1 LLNCWSQLPWF
12 VEFGDGVGVHDVLED
27 DDAVV
32 DHVVVDH
39 VVVDEGV
46 EDEDVDEDGGDG
58 DEQAMEQKCLDS
70 EAKDYDELMPRMA
83 LNLELGS
90 AAT

>member
-1 LLNCWSQLPWF
+1 M
-12 VEFGDGVGVHDVLED
+12 LE

-39 VVVDEGV
+39 VVVVVDGV
-46 EDEDVDEDGGDG
+46 EDEDGGDD

>member
-1 LLNCWSQLPWF
+1 MNCWSQLPWF
-12 VEFGDGVGVHDVLED
+12 VEFGDGVGIHDVFE

-39 VVVDEGV
+39 VVVVVDGV
-46 EDEDVDEDGGDG
+46 EDEDEDGGDD

>member
-1 LLNCWSQLPWF
+1 MNCWSQLPWF
-12 VEFGDGVGVHDVLED
+12 VEFGDGVGIHDVLE

-39 VVVDEGV
+39 VVVVVDGV
-46 EDEDVDEDGGDG
+46 EDEDGGDD

-83 LNLELGS
+83 LNLELDS

>member
-1 LLNCWSQLPWF
+1 MNCWSQLPWF
-12 VEFGDGVGVHDVLED
+12 VEFGDGVGIHDVLE

-39 VVVDEGV
+39 VVVVDGV
-46 EDEDVDEDGGDG
+46 EDEDGGDD

-70 EAKDYDELMPRMA
+70 EAKDYDELMLKMA

>member
-1 LLNCWSQLPWF
+1 MNCWSQLPWF
-12 VEFGDGVGVHDVLED
+12 VEFGDVGVGVHDVLE

-39 VVVDEGV
+39 VVVVVVDGV
-46 EDEDVDEDGGDG
+46 EDEDGGDD

>member
-1 LLNCWSQLPWF
+1 LLNCWSQSPWF
-12 VEFGDGVGVHDVLED
+12 VEFGDEVGVHDVLE

-39 VVVDEGV
+39 VVVDGV
-46 EDEDVDEDGGDG
+46 EDEDDGD

-70 EAKDYDELMPRMA
+70 EAKDYDELMLKMA

>member
-1 LLNCWSQLPWF
+1 MLNCWSQLPWF
-12 VEFGDGVGVHDVLED
+12 VEFGDGVGIHDVLE

-39 VVVDEGV
+39 VVVVADGV
-46 EDEDVDEDGGDG
+46 EDVGDD

>member
-1 LLNCWSQLPWF
+1 MNCWSQLPWF
-12 VEFGDGVGVHDVLED
+12 VEFGDGVGIHDVLE

-39 VVVDEGV
+39 VVVVVVDGV
-46 EDEDVDEDGGDG
+46 EDEDGGDD

-83 LNLELGS
+83 LNLELDS

>member
-1 LLNCWSQLPWF
+1 MNCWSQLPWF

-27 DDAVV
+27 DAVV

-39 VVVDEGV
+39 VVVVVDGV
-46 EDEDVDEDGGDG
+46 EDEDEDGGDD

-70 EAKDYDELMPRMA
+70 EAKDYDELMPKMA

>member
-1 LLNCWSQLPWF
+1 MLNCWSQLPWF
-12 VEFGDGVGVHDVLED
+12 VEFGDGVGIHDVLE

-39 VVVDEGV
+39 VVVVDGV
-46 EDEDVDEDGGDG
+46 EDEDGGDD

-83 LNLELGS
+83 LNLELDS

>member
-1 LLNCWSQLPWF
+1 LPWF
-12 VEFGDGVGVHDVLED
+12 VEFGDGVGIHDVLE

-39 VVVDEGV
+39 VVVVDGV
-46 EDEDVDEDGGDG
+46 EDEDGGDD

-83 LNLELGS
+83 LNLELDS

>member
-1 LLNCWSQLPWF
+1 MNCWSQLPWF
-12 VEFGDGVGVHDVLED
+12 VEFGDGVGIHDVLE

-39 VVVDEGV
+39 VVVVDGV
-46 EDEDVDEDGGDG
+46 EDEDGGDD

-83 LNLELGS
+83 LNLELDS

>member
-1 LLNCWSQLPWF
+1 MPWF
-12 VEFGDGVGVHDVLED
+12 VEFGDVGVGVHDVLE

-39 VVVDEGV
+39 VVVVVADGV
-46 EDEDVDEDGGDG
+46 EDVGDG

-70 EAKDYDELMPRMA
+70 EAKDYELMPRMA